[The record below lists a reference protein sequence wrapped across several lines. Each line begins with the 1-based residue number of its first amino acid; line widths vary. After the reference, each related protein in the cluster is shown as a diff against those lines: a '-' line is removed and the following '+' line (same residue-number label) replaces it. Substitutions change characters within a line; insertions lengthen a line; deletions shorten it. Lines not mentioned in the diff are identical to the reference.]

1 MVESDTCQ
9 GRQKGKKC
17 FTGQDTQ
24 GYREEPRGGG
34 QGEGNLRR
42 QSNCEKVNRA
52 GTGSAG
58 A

>member
-24 GYREEPRGGG
+24 GYREEPRAGGG
-34 QGEGNLRR
+34 GR
-42 QSNCEKVNRA
+42 
-52 GTGSAG
+52 GTSAG
-58 A
+58 RATVKR